1 MPPSLPAPADMQR
14 ALALL
19 HAGQLVGLPTETV
32 YGLAADG
39 LNPFALRQIFA
50 AKGRPVDHPLILHLG
65 DAAWLPRFA
74 EPDPRADALAEA
86 FWPGPLTLVMRRL
99 PGVPDEVTGG
109 RETVALRVPA
119 HPVARALLWA
129 YGRPLAAP
137 SANRFGRVSPTTAA
151 HVREEL
157 PGVFVLDGGPSEV
170 GVESTIVDLSG
181 PVPALLRPGAVS
193 AEAIAAL
200 IGPLGSSQ
208 TVAPGTLPGH
218 YAPRTALRLSHS
230 PDADAEAARAQ
241 GLTVAIL
248 RAGEPQDHA
257 RRLYAEL
264 RRLDAE
270 GVDLL
275 LAEPSADG
283 ALGAAIN
290 DRLTRAAYGA
300 KEPR

>member
-1 MPPSLPAPADMQR
+1 MVL
-14 ALALL
+14 
-19 HAGQLVGLPTETV
+19 
-32 YGLAADG
+32 
-39 LNPFALRQIFA
+39 
-50 AKGRPVDHPLILHLG
+50 K
-65 DAAWLPRFA
+65 
-74 EPDPRADALAEA
+74 
-86 FWPGPLTLVMRRL
+86 RL

-119 HPVARALLWA
+119 HPVAQALLWA

-137 SANRFGRVSPTTAA
+137 SANRFGRVSPTAA
-151 HVREEL
+151 EHVREEL
-157 PGVFVLDGGPSEV
+157 PGVFVLDGGPSSV

-181 PVPALLRPGAVS
+181 PVPAILRPGGVP
-193 AEAIAAL
+193 AEAIAA
-200 IGPLGSSQ
+200 IVGPLGASQ

-218 YAPRTALRLSHS
+218 YAPHTALRLSER
-230 PDADAEAARAQ
+230 PDAEAEAARAQ

-264 RRLDAE
+264 RRLDAL

-275 LAEPSADG
+275 LAEPSRDE
-283 ALGAAIN
+283 ALGPAIN